1 MIVVSS
7 VLNQFSPLQSGCPV
21 LSDDI
26 DLNTCAV
33 LLDVDGTLLDIAAEP
48 SDVVVPE
55 RLKRSLAALA
65 QATGGAVAFV
75 SGRPLAD
82 LDRLF
87 APLKLAAVAGHGA
100 ELRLNAEDQPNR
112 SEPPLA
118 GDLRAKFH
126 ALMSK
131 LDGIVVEDK
140 GYSLALH
147 YRQAPE
153 HAETL
158 HQAVAATLASYP
170 SNGIEVLPGKDVIE
184 VKSAAFNKGTG
195 IRTLMSFPPFRG
207 RRPLFI
213 GDDVTDQAAF
223 AVLPEFGGMGF
234 SVGHVMAGL
243 AGSFAQP
250 CDVRAWLY
258 RATEGSGVEAR

>member
-1 MIVVSS
+1 MLI
-7 VLNQFSPLQSGCPV
+7 
-21 LSDDI
+21 DTI
-26 DLNTCAV
+26 DLHTSAI
-33 LLDVDGTLLDIAAEP
+33 LLDVDGTLLDIAARP
-48 SDVVVPE
+48 MDVVVPQ
-55 RLKRSLAALA
+55 RLKRALAALVRE
-65 QATGGAVAFV
+65 TGGAVAFV

-82 LDRLF
+82 LDHLF

-100 ELRLNAEDQPNR
+100 ELRLAGEDVPSR
-112 SEPPLA
+112 SEPPLS
-118 GDLRAKFH
+118 GDLRGKLH
-126 ALMSK
+126 AFVSELN
-131 LDGIVVEDK
+131 GIVVEDK

-158 HQAVAATLASYP
+158 RQAVAAARAQYP
-170 SNGIEVLPGKDVIE
+170 NNPFDVLPGKDVIE
-184 VKSAAFNKGTG
+184 IKSAAFNKGTG
-195 IRTLMSFPPFRG
+195 IRTLMTYSPFRG

-223 AVLPEFGGMGF
+223 AVLPEFGGLGF

-250 CDVRAWLY
+250 RDVRAWLY
-258 RATEGSGVEAR
+258 RTTESDGAEKS